1 MEINPRYWGSLALP
15 IHAGVDFPYYHYGLA
30 VGDAPSIDPG
40 AYETGVGCH
49 KLRGE
54 LLYLYNVYRGV
65 GDGPRPHSAA
75 SVSRSSSRCPGI
87 RRSTTSTWTI
97 RSRFSRIYGTWSGG
111 CTDRDSLRVPTDVP
125 DVDPEDGV

>member
-65 GDGPRPHSAA
+65 GDGPRPPLGRECLSLVK
-75 SVSRSSSRCPGI
+75 SLSRH
-87 RRSTTSTWTI
+87 
-97 RSRFSRIYGTWSGG
+97 
-111 CTDRDSLRVPTDVP
+111 PTFDYL
-125 DVDPEDGV
+125 DVDDPKPFFADLRNMVGRLYR